1 MVKTTR
7 ERVIAILNK
16 RDIGMTPA
24 EIAKAAKVDHA
35 NARQL
40 LRRMLDYGDAEYDH
54 GRYYRRG
61 YHYAHKWARTDDLS
75 ASMCIGEVL
84 RRLKREGHRL
94 TDIIEGAKSAIA
106 EFAEEEG
113 LSQ

>member
-16 RDIGMTPA
+16 RDTGMTPA
-24 EIAKAAKVDHA
+24 EIAKAAKIDHA

-40 LRRMLDYGDAEYDH
+40 LRRMLDYGDAEYDC

-61 YHYAHKWARTDDLS
+61 YHYGHPGMLPDDYS
-75 ASMCIGEVL
+75 ASMRVTEVL
-84 RRLKREGHRL
+84 RRLKREGRRL